1 MQAERRPV
9 KYASARPGFSREDAS
24 DIRPIPKHFDTPA
37 PFPVFWDKLV
47 QEKLLGRERVALE
60 LVRARKRSG

>member
-1 MQAERRPV
+1 V
-9 KYASARPGFSREDAS
+9 KYASARPGFAREDAS

-47 QEKLLGRERVALE
+47 QEKLLGRERVALVVQG
-60 LVRARKRSG
+60 VRARAR